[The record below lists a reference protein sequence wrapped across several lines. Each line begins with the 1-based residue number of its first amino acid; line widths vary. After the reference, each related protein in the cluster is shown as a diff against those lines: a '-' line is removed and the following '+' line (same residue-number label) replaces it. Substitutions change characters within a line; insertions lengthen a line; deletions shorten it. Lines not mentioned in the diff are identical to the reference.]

1 MKATLIK
8 NRDEEDEMRKLAKR
22 EHDKVFTLAVHKDG
36 KTYRLATTTDDTKM
50 ITGEKVRLLDEGT
63 IVMADGSPDFI
74 IMKGTIKKW
83 YDNLSEDFVGT
94 INKAHVDFRSDPLL
108 YGEWTKK
115 DLTIVGIGD
124 GRVGVDVIPHYYDI
138 SAVKDLQAMPY
149 TIGISS
155 EFRAYLN
162 VEATEEYGI
171 EHYDEIELTAFALVG
186 QAGNVNSGGV
196 KLSTEE
202 TKEVKNMALET
213 VKKALEVFNKTKQE
227 VEETEE
233 VAEEVTE
240 EVKDKEKESEEET
253 EDVAEEVTED
263 INELLEEAL
272 SVIENKDKE
281 IAELNDAVKD
291 LTEKFEQLSVK
302 VEKRNKDITA
312 TADHLTD
319 VIKKNK
325 AEADKKKEHMNNH
338 MKTKQLST
346 MLGGYGLLGG
356 VIDAE

>member
-1 MKATLIK
+1 MQATLIK

-22 EHDKVFTLAVHKDG
+22 EYDKVFTLAVHEDG
-36 KTYRLATTTDDTKM
+36 KTYRLATTTYDTKM

-63 IVMADGSPDFI
+63 VVMADGSPHFI
-74 IMKGTIKKW
+74 IMNGTIKKW
-83 YDNLSEDFVGT
+83 YDNLAEDFVGT
-94 INKAHVDFRSDPLL
+94 INKAHADFRSDPLL

-115 DLTIVGIGD
+115 DLTIVDIGD
-124 GRVGVDVIPHYYDI
+124 GRVGVDVIPHYYDT
-138 SAVKDLQAMPY
+138 SALKDLQAMPY
-149 TIGISS
+149 TIGVSS

-162 VEATEEYGI
+162 VEATDEYGI

-186 QAGNVNSGGV
+186 QSGNVNSGGV

-227 VEETEE
+227 VEETED

-240 EVKDKEKESEEET
+240 EVKDKEEESEEE
-253 EDVAEEVTED
+253 TED
-263 INELLEEAL
+263 INELLEEAI

-281 IAELNDAVKD
+281 IAELNNAVKD